1 MISLLRTV
9 ETNILHELHASHLLV
24 NNDLGVQLLDNSILC
39 TVILLL
45 LLIFFHCA
53 TILLLLFIN
62 KRSMH
67 FLVRC

>member
-24 NNDLGVQLLDNSILC
+24 NNDLGVQLLDNSVLC

-45 LLIFFHCA
+45 LLIFF
-53 TILLLLFIN
+53 LLCH
-62 KRSMH
+62 H
-67 FLVRC
+67 FVVAIY